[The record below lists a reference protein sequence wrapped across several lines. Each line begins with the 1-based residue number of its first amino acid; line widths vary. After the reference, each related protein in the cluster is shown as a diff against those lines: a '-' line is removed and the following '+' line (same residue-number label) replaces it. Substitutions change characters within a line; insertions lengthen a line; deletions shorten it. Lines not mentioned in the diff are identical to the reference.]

1 MADRL
6 DYGFRCEGRFAA
18 AREEVGRQ
26 RAAAEAA
33 AAAAAVPS
41 TTAPPKKLRAKK
53 QAAQAAI
60 EARAE
65 REFQGAVRR
74 PHQNAMF
81 VSTTARRA
89 LTARHRTCTRAWA
102 ASSSTRVA
110 TRAATRVAPSAMT
123 GLGRERLSPWHLQ
136 IV

>member
-26 RAAAEAA
+26 RAAAEAAAA

-65 REFQGAVRR
+65 REFQARYDD
-74 PHQNAMF
+74 HQNAMF
-81 VSTTARRA
+81 VRLGMSEYYGSEGFDRPPPDVYSC
-89 LTARHRTCTRAWA
+89 LGGFVF
-102 ASSSTRVA
+102 STRVA
-110 TRAATRVAPSAMT
+110 TRAASLPRVASFGDDGA
-123 GLGRERLSPWHLQ
+123 GA
-136 IV
+136 

>member
-1 MADRL
+1 MAERL

-33 AAAAAVPS
+33 AAVAAVPS

-65 REFQGAVRR
+65 REFQARYDD
-74 PHQNAMF
+74 HQNAMF

-89 LTARHRTCTRAWA
+89 LTARHRTCTRALA
-102 ASSSTRVA
+102 ASSFR
-110 TRAATRVAPSAMT
+110 RGWLR
-123 GLGRERLSPWHLQ
+123 GRLAYRGWLLRR
-136 IV
+136 